1 MAMSR
6 TISQQSTY
14 VDKVANLAT
23 SLAQLID
30 GDGNEL
36 LLDWNQGMNN
46 LLTDAGAF
54 AGTEYDKTKVTAMM
68 VTINALFTLMEA
80 GHRTN
85 IYDMKKP

>member
-14 VDKVANLAT
+14 VDKVANFATALAD
-23 SLAQLID
+23 LID
-30 GDGNEL
+30 SDANLL

-46 LLTDAGAF
+46 LLTDPEAF
-54 AGTEYDKTKVTAMM
+54 AGTEYDKAKVTAVM
-68 VTINALFTLMEA
+68 VTIGALNDLMDA

-85 IYDMKKP
+85 IYDMKK